1 MSQTVRAP
9 RIPPVQPPY
18 EPDLEASLMKWM
30 PPGAEV
36 DPLNIF
42 RTFHVHPELAS
53 RIRPLGAGI
62 LAHGLVEPR
71 EREIVILRS
80 CARAGAEYEWG
91 VHVSGFAAAV
101 GLTNSE
107 VNATLAP
114 GSGSFTLERDRLL
127 VDLVDELHESC
138 NVTDELWDGLAG
150 HYENDVLLELIVTAC
165 WYRLISCV
173 INAAGV
179 QHEPWATRFPAEQAS
194 AA

>member
-9 RIPPVQPPY
+9 RIPPVQPPH

-62 LAHGLVEPR
+62 LAHVLVEPR

-179 QHEPWATRFPAEQAS
+179 QHEPW
-194 AA
+194 